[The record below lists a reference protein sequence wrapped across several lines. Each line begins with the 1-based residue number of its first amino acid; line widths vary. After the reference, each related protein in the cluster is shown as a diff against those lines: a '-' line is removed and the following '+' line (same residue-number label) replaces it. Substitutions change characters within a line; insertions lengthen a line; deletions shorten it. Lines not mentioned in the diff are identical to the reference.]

1 MLKFN
6 NININKLNRLSRKL
20 SLLLE
25 PSDIVGFTGD
35 LGAGKTTLIRLLA
48 SQFGIARNEVVSPTF
63 VLLQTYDGK
72 YPLYHWDLYRLKNE
86 KELYDLDYEE
96 YFFGAGIS
104 FIEWFD
110 KLDTLKP
117 DSYLKV
123 SLDSTGDEERN
134 IRFEGFGQRGK
145 TLVKRLGELNWKT

>member
-6 NININKLNRLSRKL
+6 NININKLNRLSKKL

-48 SQFGIARNEVVSPTF
+48 SQLGIARNEVVSPTF

-96 YFFGAGIS
+96 YFFGSGIS
-104 FIEWFD
+104 FVEWFD
-110 KLDTLKP
+110 KLESLKP

-123 SLDSTGDEERN
+123 SMQSTGDEERSVS
-134 IRFEGFGQRGK
+134 FEGQGPRGK
-145 TLVKRLGELNWKT
+145 VLVKRLGELNWKI

>member
-6 NININKLNRLSRKL
+6 NININKLNTLSKKL

-25 PSDIVGFTGD
+25 PSDVLGFTGE

-48 SQFGIARNEVVSPTF
+48 ASLGVERDHVVSPTF
-63 VLLQTYDGK
+63 VLLQEYQGRK
-72 YPLYHWDLYRLKNE
+72 QIFHWDLYRLKNE

-96 YFFGAGIS
+96 YFFGNGIS

-110 KLDTLKP
+110 KLEMLKP
-117 DSYLKV
+117 VDYLSIV
-123 SLDSTGDEERN
+123 LTSTSEEERSVT
-134 IRFEGFGQRGK
+134 FEGFGSRGK
-145 TLVKRLGELNWKT
+145 MLVKRLGELNWKI

>member
-25 PSDIVGFTGD
+25 PSDIIGFTGN

-48 SQFGIARNEVVSPTF
+48 SQFGIVPRDVVSPTF
-63 VLLQTYDGK
+63 ILFQTYDGK

-96 YFFGAGIS
+96 YFFGGGIS

-110 KLDTLKP
+110 KLETLKP
-117 DSYLKV
+117 ESYLKV
-123 SLDSTGDEERN
+123 SLESTGEEERN
-134 IRFEGFGQRGK
+134 IIFEGVGVRGK
-145 TLVKRLGELNWKT
+145 ALVKRLGELDWKI